1 MNRCSDSRPRMTTRI
16 GRRSPRRGAP
26 RRLLASRP
34 QAWGPMLC
42 ERVTDAADC
51 PDRVGAQLLTQMVDV
66 NFDCV
71 ALDFLTPTIDPLFE
85 LAFGQ
90 RGAGTLQQC
99 GE

>member
-1 MNRCSDSRPRMTTRI
+1 MNRCSNSRPRMTTRNR
-16 GRRSPRRGAP
+16 RRSPRRGAP
-26 RRLLASRP
+26 RRLLASWP
-34 QAWGPMLC
+34 QAWGSMLC
-42 ERVTDAADC
+42 ERITDATNR

-71 ALDFLTPTIDPLFE
+71 AFDFLAPAIDPLFE

-90 RGAGTLQQC
+90 RGAGTLQQR